1 MFAHLA
7 DLHLDAHAAQIKKK
21 DPVTNRPM
29 RELDME
35 HAFELAVDDIISNA
49 EDVDCCVIAGDIF
62 DSYHATADSA
72 IVAINQ
78 IRRITE
84 AGIHV
89 VAIAGNHDTPTNV
102 RKTPKFLEL
111 AAALGDND
119 LVTMS
124 YDDVKHVVIG
134 DTEYVLLPHLVC
146 LGGLFTEADLTPT
159 SDAKHAVLVVHGVAA
174 GDPSL
179 KQQDEMRE
187 IPIAKWI
194 MDMPWD
200 YVAFGHY
207 HMPGWVPGYV
217 GKAAYSGSLE
227 NTVISGPD
235 VCMHRGPVY
244 VDLDADG
251 DMMMTMH
258 EMPVRSIIELEPLDL
273 SGKDLEPAEIDEE
286 IDRHIAQGNT
296 DGAIVRLRVKG
307 ITRSAYKSLPRR
319 NFMQSNP
326 EAMHIKIDWEF
337 ATDGMAEDASVLL
350 EDEDGNPVLDEAGN
364 EVVSEEGIRERGF
377 LPLAKEA
384 ELALLRLI
392 EAGQISPSKQADIT
406 AVLQQYLQ

>member
-1 MFAHLA
+1 MDRFKMRQLA
-7 DLHLDAHAAQIKKK
+7 AIILSLVTAFSIVGCVAKPTENSWPTPASEQTQSVELGGAQTGTFLDGS
-21 DPVTNRPM
+21 V
-29 RELDME
+29 
-35 HAFELAVDDIISNA
+35 VDVEEFQA
-49 EDVDCCVIAGDIF
+49 
-62 DSYHATADSA
+62 
-72 IVAINQ
+72 
-78 IRRITE
+78 
-84 AGIHV
+84 
-89 VAIAGNHDTPTNV
+89 DTPW
-102 RKTPKFLEL
+102 
-111 AAALGDND
+111 
-119 LVTMS
+119 
-124 YDDVKHVVIG
+124 I
-134 DTEYVLLPHLVC
+134 VLNGNIPE
-146 LGGLFTEADLTPT
+146 FTEADLTPT

-251 DMMMTMH
+251 DRMMTMH

-296 DGAIVRLRVKG
+296 DGAIVRLMVKG

>member
-159 SDAKHAVLVVHGVAA
+159 SDARHAVLVVHGVAA

-244 VDLDADG
+244 VDLDAD
-251 DMMMTMH
+251 D
-258 EMPVRSIIELEPLDL
+258 ELVRVRAPEEFEELAV
-273 SGKDLEPAEIDEE
+273 AE
-286 IDRHIAQGNT
+286 
-296 DGAIVRLRVKG
+296 
-307 ITRSAYKSLPRR
+307 AYFDDHLAR
-319 NFMQSNP
+319 
-326 EAMHIKIDWEF
+326 
-337 ATDGMAEDASVLL
+337 G
-350 EDEDGNPVLDEAGN
+350 
-364 EVVSEEGIRERGF
+364 RERRPVYREAAVLCDDHLVKVPPHCGHRLF
-377 LPLAKEA
+377 LLSESP
-384 ELALLRLI
+384 ALLRARTI
-392 EAGQISPSKQADIT
+392 FQAEAPRRAPSRKGRARRELRARVRGRYPRSQPSSC
-406 AVLQQYLQ
+406 